1 MATKWQLIDYFDVWG
16 NAKDGWDINDCCVV
30 EENIWLDNSVT
41 NKEILKY
48 LENIGYLNTS
58 DMRKLVVEDMG
69 DIIEINQR
77 KGNKPLY
84 SLRRVM

>member
-1 MATKWQLIDYFDVWG
+1 MASKWQLIDYFDVWG
-16 NAKDGWDINDCCVV
+16 NANDGWDVNDCSVV

-48 LENIGYLNTS
+48 LEKIGYLNTS

-69 DIIEINQR
+69 DIIEINQK

>member
-1 MATKWQLIDYFDVWG
+1 MTSKWQLIDYFDVWG
-16 NAKDGWDINDCCVV
+16 NANDGWDVNDCRVV

-48 LENIGYLNTS
+48 LEKIGYLNTS
-58 DMRKLVVEDMG
+58 DMRKLVVEDIG